1 MSDSEYTDSE
11 YESDNDEDYS
21 NNITY
26 EPEEPCV
33 TRFNISVCELY
44 NETIHGDANNLDV
57 LYQAGI
63 NNILK
68 NIEYYYDKPYTC
80 NSVLKELFERG
91 VIEKIK
97 ETQI

>member
-1 MSDSEYTDSE
+1 MRQIIINLLSQRNLEIRRY
-11 YESDNDEDYS
+11 
-21 NNITY
+21 
-26 EPEEPCV
+26 
-33 TRFNISVCELY
+33 
-44 NETIHGDANNLDV
+44 NLDV

-97 ETQI
+97 ETQN

>member
-1 MSDSEYTDSE
+1 MSQWIQNHLMLEIFSTKNKPHDMRQIIINLLSQRNLEIRIY
-11 YESDNDEDYS
+11 
-21 NNITY
+21 
-26 EPEEPCV
+26 
-33 TRFNISVCELY
+33 
-44 NETIHGDANNLDV
+44 NLDV

-97 ETQI
+97 ETQN

>member
-1 MSDSEYTDSE
+1 MIQWIQNHLMLEIFSTKNKPTDMRQIIINLLSQRNLE
-11 YESDNDEDYS
+11 IRRY
-21 NNITY
+21 
-26 EPEEPCV
+26 
-33 TRFNISVCELY
+33 
-44 NETIHGDANNLDV
+44 NLDV

-97 ETQI
+97 ETQN